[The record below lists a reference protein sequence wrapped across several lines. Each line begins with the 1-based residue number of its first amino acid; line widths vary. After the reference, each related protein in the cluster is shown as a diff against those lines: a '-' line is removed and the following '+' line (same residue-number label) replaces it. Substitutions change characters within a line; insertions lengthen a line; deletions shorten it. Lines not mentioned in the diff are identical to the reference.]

1 MKQSAIIQ
9 ARMGSSRLPG
19 KILKLL
25 DDETVLFHVVNQ
37 LKHCKKLENIKI
49 LINAG
54 ADVNAVCNNES
65 ILDLAYEIEDEEV
78 IKILKDA
85 GATKRVQK

>member
-25 DDETVLFHVVNQ
+25 DDETVLFHAVNQ
-37 LKHCKKLENIKI
+37 LKHCKKLENII
-49 LINAG
+49 VATTNLPED
-54 ADVNAVCNNES
+54 DVVETYVKKLNVS
-65 ILDLAYEIEDEEV
+65 
-78 IKILKDA
+78 
-85 GATKRVQK
+85 